1 MKPAVQGVLL
11 AAGESRRMGFPKP
24 LLEIEGRTFVDHLA
38 RAMLE
43 VVPRLIIVIGAHAE
57 RVRSAIRPD
66 SRITIVE
73 NPDYSRGQLT
83 SAKAGLRALA
93 TDAAAAMLH
102 LIDHPRVTAATFRR
116 IVDEY
121 EHRRP
126 AILIARYQGRRGH
139 PVIFDR
145 ALFEELLAVPE
156 DRGANAVVNRDR
168 SRISYFE
175 TDDPGVTLDLD
186 EPADLAAAGLSIP
199 SNTRRG
205 GA

>member
-186 EPADLAAAGLSIP
+186 EPADLAAVGLSIP

>member
-1 MKPAVQGVLL
+1 
-11 AAGESRRMGFPKP
+11 MGFPKP

-38 RAMLE
+38 RTMLE

-102 LIDHPRVTAATFRR
+102 LVDHPRVTAATFRG

-156 DRGANAVVNRDR
+156 DRGANEVVNRDPA
-168 SRISYFE
+168 RISYFE
-175 TDDPGVTLDLD
+175 TEDPGVTLDLD